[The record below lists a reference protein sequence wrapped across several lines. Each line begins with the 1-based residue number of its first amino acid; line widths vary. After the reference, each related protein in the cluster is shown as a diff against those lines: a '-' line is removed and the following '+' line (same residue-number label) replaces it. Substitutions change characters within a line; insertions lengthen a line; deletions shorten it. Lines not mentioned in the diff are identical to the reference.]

1 MLNKIVK
8 IIAILLISILFLN
21 MSANTIFAAIEVN
34 LNKAYIEKIG
44 KADYHLKYYKE
55 DKDKYTYVICS
66 IVGYY
71 DENDNFNPTYCMNKN
86 LVGAEEESYYV
97 KVNNL
102 LKNDKVWRV
111 IKNGYPF
118 KSAEELG
125 LSDEYDAFAVTKFAV
140 YCILGQSKLEYFKAE
155 EDDDEAVAMLEALKN
170 LVKIGEN
177 GTEKQNENP
186 IKLQKVGELKEEE
199 KYYSQEYKLAS
210 TSDFSN
216 YEISRVTGLP
226 SGGFVSDINGN
237 KSNRFKKGNNFKVMI
252 PKEKMTEDYEVKLT
266 AKAECKSYVVLEGK
280 TTVSNTQNYVVTAGE
295 FATATT
301 EETLNIKV
309 NKASIVLNKVQEDTD
324 IPVPDVKFGLYKD
337 KKLVQEKTTD
347 KNGKIKFENLY
358 PGKYILKEI
367 EANED
372 YILDTTEHELEL
384 KYKEEKE
391 ITVSN
396 KLKPGQVK
404 VIKVDSENNE
414 IKIEG
419 VKFQVL
425 DKDGKVLEEITTD
438 EKGEAI
444 TQKYSLKQYEEIYL
458 KEIETDSNYVLND
471 EITEVKL
478 EANRV
483 KNIQIENEKIK
494 GKIKIIKTSKDDNI
508 ITGQKAGSLLE
519 GVKFEIY
526 NSKNKLVE
534 KLTTD
539 KNGVA
544 ISKDLEKGDYKIK
557 EIETN
562 KYYYLNEKNINVT
575 IEKDKEVVSVSITNE
590 SQNPNIDIEKSGTEK
605 AEIGGKIEYD
615 ISVRNTGNTK
625 LDNFIM
631 QDIFPSN
638 SIKVTSIK
646 TGTYNQDIKYNIYYK
661 TNMSTDYVLLMEDLN
676 SKENYEINFEK
687 ELAEN
692 EFLTEIKFDFGTV
705 EKGFNSNENPH
716 VTGKVKE
723 NVKSEEII
731 TNTANVFGE
740 FEGYKVTDT
749 SKWKTFCFKL
759 LPKTGF

>member
-21 MSANTIFAAIEVN
+21 MSANTIYAAIEVN
-34 LNKAYIEKIG
+34 INKAYIEKIG

-55 DKDKYTYVICS
+55 DKDKYTYVVCS

-118 KSAEELG
+118 KSAKQLG

-155 EDDDEAVAMLEALKN
+155 DDDDEAIAMLKALKN

-186 IKLQKVGELKEEE
+186 IKLQKVGELKEED
-199 KYYSQEYKLAS
+199 KYYSKEYKLVS
-210 TSDFSN
+210 TSDFNS
-216 YEISRVTGLP
+216 YEISKATGLP
-226 SGGFVSDINGN
+226 SGGYVSDMNGN
-237 KSNRFKKGNNFKVMI
+237 KSTKFKKGNNFKVII
-252 PKEKMTEDYEVKLT
+252 PKEKMIEDYEVKLT

-301 EETLNIKV
+301 EEVLNIKV
-309 NKASIVLNKVQEDTD
+309 NKASIVLNKVQEDTE

-337 KKLVQEKTTD
+337 KNLVQEKTTD

-391 ITVSN
+391 ITISN

-404 VIKVDSENNE
+404 VIKVDSDNNK

-425 DKDGKVLEEITTD
+425 DKDGNVLETIITD
-438 EKGEAI
+438 ENGEAI

-458 KEIETDSNYVLND
+458 KEIETNSNYVLND
-471 EITEVKL
+471 KITEVKL
-478 EANRV
+478 EANRI

-494 GKIKIIKTSKDDNI
+494 GKIKIVKTSKDDNI
-508 ITGQKAGSLLE
+508 ITGQKAGSPLK

-526 NSKNKLVE
+526 NYKNELVE
-534 KLTTD
+534 NITTN

-544 ISKDLEKGDYKIK
+544 ISQDLEKGDYKIK
-557 EIETN
+557 EVETN
-562 KYYYLNEKNINVT
+562 KYYYLNEKDINAT
-575 IEKDKEVVSVSITNE
+575 IEKDKEVVTINITNE

-625 LDNFIM
+625 LNNFTM

-661 TNMSTDYVLLMEDLN
+661 TNMSADYVLLMEDLN
-676 SKENYEINFEK
+676 SK
-687 ELAEN
+687 
-692 EFLTEIKFDFGTV
+692 
-705 EKGFNSNENPH
+705 
-716 VTGKVKE
+716 
-723 NVKSEEII
+723 
-731 TNTANVFGE
+731 
-740 FEGYKVTDT
+740 
-749 SKWKTFCFKL
+749 
-759 LPKTGF
+759 

>member
-21 MSANTIFAAIEVN
+21 MSANTIYAAIEVN
-34 LNKAYIEKIG
+34 INKAYIEKIG

-55 DKDKYTYVICS
+55 DKDKYTYVVCS

-118 KSAEELG
+118 KSAKQLG

-155 EDDDEAVAMLEALKN
+155 DDDDEAIAMLKALKN

-186 IKLQKVGELKEEE
+186 IKLQKVGELKEED
-199 KYYSQEYKLAS
+199 KYYSQEYKLVS
-210 TSDFSN
+210 TSDFNS
-216 YEISRVTGLP
+216 YEISKATGLP
-226 SGGFVSDINGN
+226 SGGYVSDMNGN
-237 KSNRFKKGNNFKVMI
+237 KSTKFKKGNNFKVII
-252 PKEKMTEDYEVKLT
+252 PKEKMIEDYEVKLT

-301 EETLNIKV
+301 EEVLNIKV
-309 NKASIVLNKVQEDTD
+309 NKASIVLNKVQEDTE

-337 KKLVQEKTTD
+337 KNLVQEKTTD

-391 ITVSN
+391 ITISN

-404 VIKVDSENNE
+404 VIKVDSDNNK

-425 DKDGKVLEEITTD
+425 DKDGNVLETIITD
-438 EKGEAI
+438 ENGEAI

-458 KEIETDSNYVLND
+458 KEIETNSNYVLND
-471 EITEVKL
+471 KITEVKL
-478 EANRV
+478 EANRI

-494 GKIKIIKTSKDDNI
+494 GKIKIVKTSKDDNI
-508 ITGQKAGSLLE
+508 ITGQKAGSPLK

-526 NSKNKLVE
+526 NYKNELVE
-534 KLTTD
+534 NITTN

-544 ISKDLEKGDYKIK
+544 ISQDLEKGDYKIK
-557 EIETN
+557 EVETN
-562 KYYYLNEKNINVT
+562 KYYYLNEKDINAT
-575 IEKDKEVVSVSITNE
+575 IEKDKEVVTINITNE

-625 LDNFIM
+625 LNNFTM

-661 TNMSTDYVLLMEDLN
+661 TNMSADYVLLMEDLN
-676 SKENYEINFEK
+676 SK
-687 ELAEN
+687 
-692 EFLTEIKFDFGTV
+692 
-705 EKGFNSNENPH
+705 
-716 VTGKVKE
+716 
-723 NVKSEEII
+723 
-731 TNTANVFGE
+731 
-740 FEGYKVTDT
+740 
-749 SKWKTFCFKL
+749 
-759 LPKTGF
+759 

>member
-199 KYYSQEYKLAS
+199 KYYSQEYRLAS

-216 YEISRVTGLP
+216 YEISKVTGLP
-226 SGGFVSDINGN
+226 SGGFISDINGN

-404 VIKVDSENNE
+404 IIKVDSENNE

-425 DKDGKVLEEITTD
+425 DKDGNVLETIITD
-438 EKGEAI
+438 ENGEAI
-444 TQKYSLKQYEEIYL
+444 TQKYSLKQYEDIYL
-458 KEIETDSNYVLND
+458 KEIETNSNYVLND

-478 EANRV
+478 EANRI
-483 KNIQIENEKIK
+483 KNIDKMSNNNHNYLIPNV
-494 GKIKIIKTSKDDNI
+494 NI
-508 ITGQKAGSLLE
+508 NI
-519 GVKFEIY
+519 
-526 NSKNKLVE
+526 
-534 KLTTD
+534 D
-539 KNGVA
+539 KNM
-544 ISKDLEKGDYKIK
+544 IK
-557 EIETN
+557 
-562 KYYYLNEKNINVT
+562 
-575 IEKDKEVVSVSITNE
+575 
-590 SQNPNIDIEKSGTEK
+590 
-605 AEIGGKIEYD
+605 
-615 ISVRNTGNTK
+615 
-625 LDNFIM
+625 
-631 QDIFPSN
+631 
-638 SIKVTSIK
+638 
-646 TGTYNQDIKYNIYYK
+646 
-661 TNMSTDYVLLMEDLN
+661 
-676 SKENYEINFEK
+676 
-687 ELAEN
+687 
-692 EFLTEIKFDFGTV
+692 
-705 EKGFNSNENPH
+705 
-716 VTGKVKE
+716 
-723 NVKSEEII
+723 
-731 TNTANVFGE
+731 
-740 FEGYKVTDT
+740 
-749 SKWKTFCFKL
+749 
-759 LPKTGF
+759 